1 MTLGNA
7 LANNKTLQKLQIGD
21 CGHITARAWDVL
33 STLLCNKSSIESI
46 YSSNHTL
53 QSITWGNYTNFPSP
67 PVLFLLAMN
76 EDEDKVEVARQ
87 KILRYGDINM
97 EEFVDME
104 LGVLPHAI
112 AWIGRD
118 FGGLVEMRLLYR
130 LVKSVPFL
138 FDFHDG
144 KAKAK
149 QRMGGKRKRVIL
161 EDSEEE

>member
-1 MTLGNA
+1 M
-7 LANNKTLQKLQIGD
+7 
-21 CGHITARAWDVL
+21 
-33 STLLCNKSSIESI
+33 
-46 YSSNHTL
+46 
-53 QSITWGNYTNFPSP
+53 
-67 PVLFLLAMN
+67 
-76 EDEDKVEVARQ
+76 
-87 KILRYGDINM
+87 
-97 EEFVDME
+97 DME
-104 LGVLPHAI
+104 LGVLGSVI